1 MKLVEFVKAMF
12 DLYPD
17 CNYITIDTCG
27 ITGFKKE
34 PHIEAIEGTLVYISK
49 DRNEFDESDN
59 YEPEIIKD
67 PILSFDK
74 GIKVEFNGKPIFI
87 NHNGKYWIED
97 WDIPT
102 LISRDGNYKIREKYT
117 NNYLEK
123 TNFYDT
129 FKYI

>member
-1 MKLVEFVKAMF
+1 MKLVDFVKLMF
-12 DLYPD
+12 ELNPT
-17 CNYITIDTCG
+17 CNYISIDTEG
-27 ITGFKKE
+27 IAGFEKE
-34 PHIEAIEGTLVYISK
+34 PHIETIEGNLVYISK

-67 PILSFDK
+67 PVFSFDK
-74 GIKVEFNGKPIFI
+74 GLNVEFNCKPIFI
-87 NHNGKYWIED
+87 NHDGKYWIED